1 MAELPKQVDATDLAI
16 HLIRVLRAKHGPLM
30 FHQSGGCCDGSSPMC
45 LGDGELPLSPY
56 DVCLG
61 EIGGAAFYIDA
72 QLYQSWGKPH
82 LTVEVAPGAAE
93 GFSLEGLAGVHFVT
107 LTRSRLV

>member
-1 MAELPKQVDATDLAI
+1 
-16 HLIRVLRAKHGPLM
+16 
-30 FHQSGGCCDGSSPMC
+30 MC